1 MYLKVTWDLK
11 LFKCPVYGKRE
22 KQSLAFSKAVFLLLF
37 FFCPAESNRSFIV
50 RDVGCL
56 QDVANYKKDLLIL
69 TRVEADLKD
78 KAALI

>member
-11 LFKCPVYGKRE
+11 LFNCPFYGKRE
-22 KQSLAFSKAVFLLLF
+22 KQSLAFSKAVFLFLV
-37 FFCPAESNRSFIV
+37 FCPAESNISFIV
-50 RDVGCL
+50 REVGCL
-56 QDVANYKKDLLIL
+56 QDVANYKKDLLIH